1 MLKDITL
8 GQYFP
13 GNSVLHKMDPRAK
26 VIVSVLY
33 IVAIFCAQNILCFAA
48 LLLSS
53 FLLILLSRIS
63 VMTILR
69 GLKPILFVL
78 VFTTLINVFLTGDAS
93 EEPLWQAKIPIFSL
107 VWQPTIYRAG
117 ILRAVFTSI
126 RVVVLIM
133 VTSIFLT
140 YTTSP
145 ITLTDALEELL
156 APLKLLHVPV
166 HDFAMM
172 MTIALRF
179 IPTLIEE
186 TDKIMNAQ
194 KARGADFANG
204 SLVKRAKA
212 LVPVLIP
219 LFVSAF
225 KRAEDLAVAMEC
237 RCYRGGKGRTKLHK
251 LQFHF
256 RDAAAF
262 LLMGAFLAGI
272 FVVNWYHPLGIGLV

>member
-13 GNSVLHKMDPRAK
+13 GNSVIHKMDPRAK
-26 VIVSVLY
+26 LIVAILY
-33 IVAIFCAQNILCFAA
+33 IVAIFCAQNVVCFAA
-48 LLLSS
+48 LLLSA

-63 VMTILR
+63 VITILR
-69 GLKPILFVL
+69 GLKPIMFVL
-78 VFTTLINVFLTGDAS
+78 LFTAIINVFLTGDTT
-93 EEPLWQAKIPIFSL
+93 EPPLWQAEIPIFSL
-107 VWQPTIYRAG
+107 VWRPTIYRAG
-117 ILRAVFTSI
+117 VIRAIFTSI
-126 RVVVLIM
+126 RVMVLIM

-145 ITLTDALEELL
+145 ITLTDAIEELL
-156 APLKLLHVPV
+156 APLKLLHIPV

-251 LQFHF
+251 LQYHA
-256 RDAAAF
+256 RDIVAF
-262 LLMGAFLAGI
+262 LLMCAFLAGI
-272 FVVNWYHPLGIGLV
+272 FVVNYYNPLEISL